1 MAEHK
6 VAISTD
12 FFTAFAALQKT
23 SQSRVMEFMSK
34 FRSNPLSPGL
44 NYEKLHSKYDQKLYS
59 ARVDDTYRVILARE
73 EETGVFLLLWVDHH
87 DEAYAWAS
95 KKRVAV
101 NPDTGSLQVYDVVE
115 TPPEEAKPVVPE
127 ASPAMFAFLTDADLK
142 KLGVPEELIFL
153 VRAIYT
159 EKDFNHA
166 QMSLPQDAFQALDF
180 ARDGCDLDE
189 IVETLYGDEAGQGE
203 TNIAAAL
210 DKAVTK
216 MQFTVVEGEEEL
228 KAAMNAPLEKWRVFL
243 HPQQRKL
250 AEKDFTGPA
259 KVLGGAGTGK
269 TVVAMHRA
277 RYLASN
283 CKENERVLFTTF
295 TANLAQDIKE
305 NLRKIC
311 STDEMRKIEVIH
323 LDAWISRF
331 LKKQDYEYTICY
343 EDTIFD
349 LWKEAE
355 SHIGKDFDY
364 PEGFFEEE
372 WRTVVQALG
381 INTLQEYIQVQRIGR
396 GVRLNRKDRIAVWEV
411 FEEYRTLMNK
421 KRIRDNAA
429 AMNECCQLLN
439 AQPDYHPYKHI
450 IVDEGQDFGMGAFRL
465 LRTLAGDVH
474 NNDIFI
480 VGDAHQ
486 RIYKNKVILSKCRVD
501 VRGRSSRLRI
511 NYRTT
516 EEIRDWAMHIL
527 KGIPFDDLDGD
538 LDSTKGY
545 RSLTH
550 GKAPIVEA
558 YGSFNEEVEALIAH
572 IRELKGE
579 GEDGLKYEEMCV
591 VARTKNLLKDYYKAL
606 QDAGFKV
613 YEIKRDKTDD
623 REMPGVRMATM
634 HRVKGLEFTCVFIVG
649 TNKGTM
655 PLKTAIATTDPESL
669 QEALV
674 SERSLLYVA
683 LTRAKKITYV
693 TGYGKLSEFVKA

>member
-1 MAEHK
+1 MSEHK

-12 FFTAFAALQKT
+12 FFSQFAKLQKT
-23 SQSRVMEFMSK
+23 SQNRVMEFMSK

-44 NYEKLHSKYDQKLYS
+44 NYEKLASKYDQKLYS

-87 DEAYAWAS
+87 DEAYDWAS
-95 KKRVAV
+95 KKRIAV

-115 TPPEEAKPVVPE
+115 APPEEQKPAAPE
-127 ASPAMFAFLTDADLK
+127 SKPAMFAFLSDADLK

-159 EKDFNHA
+159 EKDLTNA
-166 QMSLPQDAFQALDF
+166 QQTLPQDAFQALDF

-189 IVETLYGDEAGQGE
+189 IVETIYGDEAGQGG
-203 TNIAAAL
+203 TNIADAL

-250 AEKDFTGPA
+250 AEKNFAGPA

-277 RYLASN
+277 RYLASG

-311 STDEMRKIEVIH
+311 STDEMKKIEVIH
-323 LDAWISRF
+323 LDAWISKF

-343 EDTIFD
+343 EDEVIAE

-355 SHIGKDFDY
+355 SHVGGEFDY
-364 PEGFFEEE
+364 PKGFFEEE
-372 WRTVVQALG
+372 WRTVVQAMG
-381 INTLQEYIQVQRIGR
+381 INTLQEYIQAQRIGR
-396 GVRLNRKDRIAVWEV
+396 GVRLNRKDRIAVWNV

-421 KRIRDNAA
+421 KRIRDSAA
-429 AMNECCQLLN
+429 AQNECCQLLN
-439 AQPDYHPYKHI
+439 TQPDYHPYKHI
-450 IVDEGQDFGMGAFRL
+450 IVDEGQDFGMGAYRL
-465 LRTLAGDVH
+465 LRTLAGEQH
-474 NNDIFI
+474 ENDLFI

-486 RIYKNKVILSKCRVD
+486 RIYKNKVVLSKCKVY
-501 VRGRSSRLRI
+501 VQGRSSRLRI

-527 KGIPFDDLDGD
+527 TGIPYDDLDGA

-550 GKAPIVEA
+550 GKAPIVES
-558 YGSFNEEVEALIAH
+558 YSSINEEVDALIKH
-572 IRELKGE
+572 INELKETGME
-579 GEDGLKYEEMCV
+579 YTEMCV
-591 VARTKNLLKDYYKAL
+591 VARTKNILSDYSKAL
-606 QDAGFKV
+606 QDAGFKT

-623 REMPGVRMATM
+623 REMPGIRLATM
-634 HRVKGLEFTCVFIVG
+634 HRVKGLEFTCVFIVAM
-649 TNKGTM
+649 NKGNM
-655 PLKTAIATTDPESL
+655 PFKTAIAKTDPDSL
-669 QEALV
+669 QDALV

-693 TGYGKLSEFVKA
+693 MGYGKMSEFVMA

>member
-1 MAEHK
+1 MAEYK

-12 FFTAFAALQKT
+12 FFTQFAKLQKT
-23 SQSRVMEFMSK
+23 SQGRVMEFVSK
-34 FRSNPLSPGL
+34 FRSNPLSQGL
-44 NYEKLHSKYDQKLYS
+44 NLEKLHSKYDQKLYS
-59 ARVDDTYRVILARE
+59 ARVDDAYRVILARE

-87 DEAYAWAS
+87 DEAYDWAS
-95 KKRVAV
+95 KKRIAV
-101 NPDTGSLQVYDVVE
+101 NPETGSLQVYDVVE
-115 TPPEEAKPVVPE
+115 APQEEEKPVAPE
-127 ASPAMFAFLTDADLK
+127 VASAMFAFLSDADLR
-142 KLGVPEELIFL
+142 KLGVPGELFFL

-159 EKDFNHA
+159 EKDLTDA
-166 QMSLPQDAFQALDF
+166 QHSLPQDAFQALDF

-189 IVETLYGDEAGQGE
+189 IVETIYGEEAGQGG

-243 HPQQRKL
+243 HPMQRKL
-250 AEKDFTGPA
+250 AEKNFTGPA

-283 CKENERVLFTTF
+283 CNENERVLFTTF

-311 STDEMRKIEVIH
+311 STDEMKKIEVIH
-323 LDAWISRF
+323 LDAWISKF
-331 LKKQDYEYTICY
+331 LKKQEYEYTICY
-343 EDTIFD
+343 EDEILEA

-355 SHIGKDFDY
+355 SHVGGEFDY
-364 PEGFFEEE
+364 PNGFFEEE

-381 INTLQEYIQVQRIGR
+381 INTLQEYIQAQRLGR
-396 GVRLNRKDRIAVWEV
+396 GVRLNRKDRIAVWDV
-411 FEEYRTLMNK
+411 FVEYRTLMNK

-429 AMNECCQLLN
+429 AQNECCQLLN

-450 IVDEGQDFGMGAFRL
+450 IVDEGQDFGMGAYRL

-474 NNDIFI
+474 ENDLFI

-486 RIYKNKVILSKCRVD
+486 RIYKNKVVLSKCRIET
-501 VRGRSSRLRI
+501 RGRSSRLRI

-527 KGIPFDDLDGD
+527 TGIPYDDLDGA

-550 GKAPIVEA
+550 GKAPIVEG
-558 YGSFNEEVEALIAH
+558 YGSINEEVEALIKH
-572 IRELKGE
+572 IKELKEE
-579 GEDGLKYEEMCV
+579 GLEYTEMCV
-591 VARTKNLLKDYYKAL
+591 VARTKNILKDYDKAL

-623 REMPGVRMATM
+623 REMPGIRLATM
-634 HRVKGLEFTCVFIVG
+634 HRVKGLEFTCVFIVAM
-649 TNKGTM
+649 NKGNM
-655 PLKTAIATTDPESL
+655 PFKMAIDTTDPDSL
-669 QEALV
+669 QDALV

-693 TGYGKLSEFVKA
+693 TGYGKMSEFVQA